1 MKGYS
6 TYRKDRRKSRVTSGT
21 SLASSFLN
29 TLLGLTSW
37 VDVFSSESSSG
48 SFVEMTS
55 AEESL
60 SLWPTDMMRRR

>member
-1 MKGYS
+1 M
-6 TYRKDRRKSRVTSGT
+6 TSGT